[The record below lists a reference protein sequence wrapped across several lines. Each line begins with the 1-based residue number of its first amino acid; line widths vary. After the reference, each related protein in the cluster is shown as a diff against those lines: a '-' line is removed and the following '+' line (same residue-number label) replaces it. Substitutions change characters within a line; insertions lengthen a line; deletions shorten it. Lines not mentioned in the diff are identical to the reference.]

1 MSAEIFELIFA
12 AVMAA
17 VLLWIFWRKGKSD

>member
-1 MSAEIFELIFA
+1 MPAEAFELMLA
-12 AVMAA
+12 AIVAA

>member
-1 MSAEIFELIFA
+1 MSAEVFDLMLVAIM
-12 AVMAA
+12 VT

>member
-1 MSAEIFELIFA
+1 MSAEVFELMLA
-12 AVMAA
+12 AVVAA